1 MLAVCIPVYNQDVS
15 HLVKDLL
22 LQISKLDTEVSVIV
36 IDDHSS
42 SHFQGQYDLFPDA
55 VEVVRLPQNIGRAKI
70 RNAFLEHTQAK
81 YLLFLDCDSQIINP
95 DFLDL
100 YLERIR
106 KDAPKLLFGASVY
119 QLKRPNRAHRLRW
132 KYGSFKESKGYSER
146 LKNPSL
152 SFKTNNFL
160 IERDT
165 LAVNRF
171 NEKIIGYGHEDTLF
185 GFQLG
190 QNEIEIT
197 HIDNPVLNA
206 VIDTN
211 RDFLNKTDEALRNL
225 FHIWELTD
233 FNLKLLARIRI
244 LRIYQR
250 WHRVPLFGLLFRA
263 FLRPTRF
270 LLRNGLTSLVLFD
283 LYKLS
288 FMLSLKNEAN

>member
-22 LQISKLDTEVSVIV
+22 LQISKLDTEVSIVV

-42 SHFQGQYDLFPDA
+42 SHFQGQYDLFPEA

-70 RNAFLEHTQAK
+70 RNTFLEHTKAK

-100 YLERIR
+100 YLERIS

-119 QLKRPNRAHRLRW
+119 QLERPNRAHRLRW

-171 NEKIIGYGHEDTLF
+171 NEKITGYGHEDTLF
-185 GFQLG
+185 GFQLE
-190 QNEIEIT
+190 QNEIAIT

-244 LRIYQR
+244 LRIYHR
-250 WHRVPLFGLLFRA
+250 WHRVPLVGLLFRA

-270 LLRNGLTSLVLFD
+270 LLRNGLTNLVLFD

-288 FMLSLKNEAN
+288 FMLSMKNEAN

>member
-22 LQISKLDTEVSVIV
+22 LQISKLDTEVSIVV

-42 SHFQGQYDLFPDA
+42 SHFQGQYDLFPEA

-70 RNAFLEHTQAK
+70 RNTFLEHTKAK

-100 YLERIR
+100 YLERIS

-119 QLKRPNRAHRLRW
+119 QLERPNRAHRLRW

-190 QNEIEIT
+190 QNEIAIT